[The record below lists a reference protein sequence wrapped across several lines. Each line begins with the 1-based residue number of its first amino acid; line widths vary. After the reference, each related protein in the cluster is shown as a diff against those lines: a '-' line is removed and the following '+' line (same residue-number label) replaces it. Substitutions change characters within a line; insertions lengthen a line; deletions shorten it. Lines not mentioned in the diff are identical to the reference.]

1 MNISN
6 WNFLLLTP
14 FNLDMNLP
22 GEPLIQSY
30 WKYLFAG
37 LVVFLVTYVLVP
49 VNIKIA
55 SKKGWLDYPNERSSH
70 NKPIPISGGLAFGLV
85 ICLAQIVFGLLF
97 WDKESSVMIYGLAM
111 INILILTVGL
121 VDDLLKLK
129 ARDKLFLQLLISSLL
144 YLVGFRI
151 EILTNPFG
159 PDLFLQY
166 LSFPFTVFWFLA
178 ISNAINLIDGLD
190 GLASGI
196 TLISGIVLCLVG
208 LISGNPLVFYLA
220 LILVAGNLA
229 FLRYNFYPAKIFMGD
244 SGSLF
249 NGFNLAVLS
258 VTGISQFKGVTAMT
272 IALPVVVMLFPILD
286 TIMAMIRRIRKKQSI
301 FVADKEHIHHRLLKL
316 GISQKGICYI
326 AYFLTSLFGL
336 LAIGFYFSTKQIFL
350 IALTILIVLCFIF
363 AWLLLQSIFKD
374 SK

>member
-1 MNISN
+1 M
-6 WNFLLLTP
+6 
-14 FNLDMNLP
+14 
-22 GEPLIQSY
+22 
-30 WKYLFAG
+30 AG
-37 LVVFLVTYVLVP
+37 LVVFLITYLLVP
-49 VNIKIA
+49 VNIKLA
-55 SKKGWLDYPNERSSH
+55 TKKGWLDQPNERSSH
-70 NKPIPISGGLAFGLV
+70 TKAIPISGGLAFGLV
-85 ICLAQIVFGLLF
+85 ISIAQVAFSFLF
-97 WDKESSVMIYGLAM
+97 WDQKSSLMIFGLAI

-121 VDDLLKLK
+121 VDDLLKLR
-129 ARDKLFLQLLISSLL
+129 ARDKLLLQLLISSLL
-144 YLVGFRI
+144 FTVGFRI
-151 EILTNPFG
+151 EVLTNPFG
-159 PDLFLQY
+159 SDLYLQY
-166 LSFPFTVFWFLA
+166 LSFPFTIFWFLA

-196 TLISGIVLCLVG
+196 TIISGIVLCLVG
-208 LISGNPLVFYLA
+208 LLAQNPLVFYLS
-220 LILVAGNLA
+220 LILVAGNTA

-286 TIMAMIRRIRKKQSI
+286 TVMAMVRRVRKKQSI
-301 FVADKEHIHHRLLKL
+301 FKADKEHIHHKLLKL

-350 IALTILIVLCFIF
+350 ITLTILIALCFVF
-363 AWLLLQSIFKD
+363 AWLLIQTIFKD
-374 SK
+374 TK

>member
-1 MNISN
+1 MI
-6 WNFLLLTP
+6 
-14 FNLDMNLP
+14 
-22 GEPLIQSY
+22 ISY
-30 WKYLFAG
+30 WKYLLAG
-37 LVVFLVTYVLVP
+37 GVVFLLTFLLVP
-49 VNIKIA
+49 VNIKLA
-55 SKKGWLDYPNERSSH
+55 NKKGWLDYPNERSSH
-70 NKPIPISGGLAFGLV
+70 TKAIPISGGLAFGLV
-85 ICLAQIVFGLLF
+85 ICLAQVAFGFLFWDPQSSLMVFGLA
-97 WDKESSVMIYGLAM
+97 V
-111 INILILTVGL
+111 INVLILTVGL

-129 ARDKLFLQLLISSLL
+129 PRDKLLLQLLISSLL
-144 YLVGFRI
+144 YTVGFRI
-151 EILTNPFG
+151 EVLTNPFG

-208 LISGNPLVFYLA
+208 LISGNPLVFYLS

-229 FLRYNFYPAKIFMGD
+229 FLKYNFYPAKIFMGD

-272 IALPVVVMLFPILD
+272 IALPVVVMLFPIMD
-286 TIMAMIRRIRKKQSI
+286 TVMAMVRRIRKKQSI
-301 FVADKEHIHHRLLKL
+301 FGADKEHIHHKLLKL
-316 GISQKGICYI
+316 GLSQKGICYI

-350 IALTILIVLCFIF
+350 IALVILIALCFIF

-374 SK
+374 HK

>member
-1 MNISN
+1 MILSH
-6 WNFLLLTP
+6 
-14 FNLDMNLP
+14 
-22 GEPLIQSY
+22 

-37 LVVFLVTYVLVP
+37 VIVFILTYLLVP
-49 VNIKIA
+49 VNIKLA
-55 SKKGWLDYPNERSSH
+55 NKKGWLDYPNERSSH
-70 NKPIPISGGLAFGLV
+70 NTPIPISGGLAFGLV
-85 ICLAQIVFGLLF
+85 VCFAQVAFAFLF
-97 WDKESSVMIYGLAM
+97 WDQKSSLMIFGLAI

-129 ARDKLFLQLLISSLL
+129 ARDKLLLQILISSLL
-144 YLVGFRI
+144 YTVGFRI
-151 EILTNPFG
+151 ELLTNPFG
-159 PDLFLQY
+159 PDLFLDY
-166 LSFPFTVFWFLA
+166 LSFPFTIFWFLA

-196 TLISGIVLCLVG
+196 TLISGIVLSLVG
-208 LISGNPLVFYLA
+208 LIAENPLVLYLS

-272 IALPVVVMLFPILD
+272 IALPVVVMLFPIID
-286 TIMAMIRRIRKKQSI
+286 TVMAMVRRIRKKQSI
-301 FVADKEHIHHRLLKL
+301 FVADKEHIHHKLLKL

-350 IALTILIVLCFIF
+350 IALTILIILCFIF
-363 AWLLLQSIFKD
+363 AWLLLQTIFKD
-374 SK
+374 TK

>member
-1 MNISN
+1 MILNN
-6 WNFLLLTP
+6 LNYLLATPLNFE
-14 FNLDMNLP
+14 MHIR
-22 GEPLIQSY
+22 GEALIQSY
-30 WKYLFAG
+30 WKYFLAG
-37 LVVFLVTYVLVP
+37 FVVFLLTYLLVP
-49 VNIKIA
+49 VNIKLA
-55 SKKGWLDYPNERSSH
+55 NKKGWLDYPNDRSAH
-70 NKPIPISGGLAFGLV
+70 KKPIPISGGLAFGSV
-85 ICLAQIVFGLLF
+85 IVLAQVAFGLFF
-97 WDKESSVMIYGLAM
+97 WDTQSAIMIYGLAI

-129 ARDKLFLQLLISSLL
+129 ARDKLFLQILISSLL
-144 YLVGFRI
+144 YVVGFRI

-159 PDLFLQY
+159 PDLYLQY
-166 LSFPFTVFWFLA
+166 LSFPFTLFWFLA

-190 GLASGI
+190 GLAAGI
-196 TLISGIVLCLVG
+196 SLISGIVLCLVG
-208 LISGNPLVFYLA
+208 LISGNPLVLYLS

-244 SGSLF
+244 AGSLF

-272 IALPVVVMLFPILD
+272 IALPVVVMLFPIID
-286 TIMAMIRRIRKKQSI
+286 TIMAMVRRIRKKQSI
-301 FVADKEHIHHRLLKL
+301 FAADKEHIHHRLLKI

-350 IALTILIVLCFIF
+350 IALIILIILCFIF
-363 AWLLLQSIFKD
+363 AWLLLQSIIKP
-374 SK
+374 K

>member
-1 MNISN
+1 MLEN
-6 WNFLLLTP
+6 LLLTNPLNVESSINSSAFIQSHWKYFLAGIVVFVMTYLLIP
-14 FNLDMNLP
+14 FN
-22 GEPLIQSY
+22 
-30 WKYLFAG
+30 
-37 LVVFLVTYVLVP
+37 
-49 VNIKIA
+49 IKLA
-55 SKKGWLDYPNERSSH
+55 KKKGWLDYPNERSAH
-70 NKPIPISGGLAFGLV
+70 PKPIPISGGLAFGLV
-85 ICLAQIVFGLLF
+85 ICFAQVAFGLLF
-97 WDKESSVMIYGLAM
+97 WDTKSSLMIYGLAM

-129 ARDKLFLQLLISSLL
+129 ARDKLLLQLLISSLL
-144 YLVGFRI
+144 YIVGFRI

-159 PDLFLQY
+159 PDLYLQY
-166 LSFPFTVFWFLA
+166 LSFPFTIFWFLA

-190 GLASGI
+190 GLAAGI
-196 TLISGIVLCLVG
+196 TLISGLVLCLVG
-208 LISGNPLVFYLA
+208 LISYNPIVFYLA
-220 LILVAGNLA
+220 IILVAGNLA
-229 FLRYNFYPAKIFMGD
+229 FLKYNFYPAKIFMGD
-244 SGSLF
+244 AGSLF

-272 IALPVVVMLFPILD
+272 IALPVVVMMFPIMD

-301 FVADKEHIHHRLLKL
+301 FLADKEHIHHRLLKL